1 MLTTV
6 EKMLFLSS
14 VEMFSD
20 IPLQSLTAIAGIAE
34 EARRGPGEVVFNE
47 GDAGDSL
54 YLIING
60 SVGVMKD
67 GGGSARLVATLGE
80 GECVGEMAILSD
92 EPRSASVETIDDTGF
107 LVIDKKSFKTLIRKH
122 PEIAFHIF
130 DILVK
135 RLRGAIGGGDVEGG
149 EENRG
154 KDPG

>member
-34 EARRGPGEVVFNE
+34 EVRRGPGEVVFAE
-47 GDAGDSL
+47 GDVGDSL
-54 YLIING
+54 YLIVNG
-60 SVGVMKD
+60 SVGVKKAD
-67 GGGSARLVATLGE
+67 GGATKLVATLGE

-92 EPRSASVETIDDTGF
+92 EPRSASVETLEETG
-107 LVIDKKSFKTLIRKH
+107 LLIIDKKSFKTLIRKN

-130 DILVK
+130 EILVK
-135 RLRGAIGGGDVEGG
+135 RLRGAID
-149 EENRG
+149 G
-154 KDPG
+154 KG